1 MLKSLHLPFR
11 TRVTYRVVGRISISF
26 FFFEYNDATL
36 RYLMT

>member
-1 MLKSLHLPFR
+1 MLKSSHLPFK

-26 FFFEYNDATL
+26 FFEYNDATL